1 MRKQKD
7 ESYENW
13 SERVRLFE
21 YDIAI
26 KQISTGVSVEA
37 VLESMSKRIQVKL
50 LHYILKE
57 INEGVKSNYD
67 PITSKKQYEET
78 YLRRTKPADH
88 ILDN

>member
-37 VLESMSKRIQVKL
+37 VLESMSKKIQIKL

-57 INEGVKSNYD
+57 INESVKSNYD

>member
-50 LHYILKE
+50 LHYILKK

-78 YLRRTKPADH
+78 YLRRTKPAEH